1 MQPIVSSSQASQSL
15 LPSMPWW
22 RVRMVWLVISGPV
35 AVIVAGVITMA
46 LAWTHRDPI
55 VTEVAASKGKHTAA
69 PNAATSPALQA
80 RNHAATPAR

>member
-1 MQPIVSSSQASQSL
+1 MQPVVSSSQTQNP

-55 VTEVAASKGKHTAA
+55 VVDVAASNAKRAAA

>member
-1 MQPIVSSSQASQSL
+1 MQPVVSSLQAQNP

-22 RVRMVWLVISGPV
+22 RVRMVWLVISGPL

-46 LAWTHRDPI
+46 LAWTHIDP
-55 VTEVAASKGKHTAA
+55 VVAEVAASSGKRAAA